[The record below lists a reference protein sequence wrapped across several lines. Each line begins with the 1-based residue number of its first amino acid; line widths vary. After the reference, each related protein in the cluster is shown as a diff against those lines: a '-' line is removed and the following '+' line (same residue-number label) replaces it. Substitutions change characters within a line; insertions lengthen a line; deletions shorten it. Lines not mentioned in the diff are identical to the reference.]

1 MFKAIKDVLL
11 YALYWILTQ
20 KERTAYKIGMLKG
33 MRVVSMK
40 SDAFG
45 TSVVYDP
52 NSKPV
57 KNYLDWKEFKEAREL
72 KK

>member
-1 MFKAIKDVLL
+1 MFKSIKNVFI
-11 YALYWILTQ
+11 YILYWMLTQ

-40 SDAFG
+40 SDVFG

-57 KNYLDWKEFKEAREL
+57 KNYLDWKEFKKSREN
-72 KK
+72 KE